1 MTSETTCTDQTG
13 LIEGTNIMGDTLTIC
28 PFILTLLLKKQNK
41 MKNVTYIEGLDKK
54 KIQTETKDILKKIGE
69 LQYQM
74 YAQSKYSLLI
84 VFQGLDASGKDGLT
98 KGLLKYCNPVG
109 VSIKSYKKPT
119 PEEYA
124 HDFLWRV
131 HKHTPMKGNVQIFI
145 RSHYE
150 DILVPSVEKFIPAD
164 VIEHR
169 FQLIN
174 DFEKL
179 VEHNG
184 TKILKFF
191 LNVSPEIQEE
201 RLKER
206 IENPQKHWKHN
217 DGDWETRKKFNQFLS
232 VYASIFERCNT
243 VPWHMIPADTNW
255 QKLYFVSKKV
265 LETLEN
271 MNLIWPELE
280 SEMFSH

>member
-1 MTSETTCTDQTG
+1 MD
-13 LIEGTNIMGDTLTIC
+13 
-28 PFILTLLLKKQNK
+28 NK
-41 MKNVTYIEGLDKK
+41 TYIEGLDKEKIQKKTK
-54 KIQTETKDILKKIGE
+54 KILKEIGE
-69 LQYQM
+69 LQYKM
-74 YAQSKYSLLI
+74 YAEGERSLLI

-109 VSIKSYKKPT
+109 ISIKSFKKPT

-131 HKHTPMKGNVQIFI
+131 HKSTPTKGNVQIFI

-150 DILVPSVEKFIPAD
+150 DILVPLVEKFIPAEM
-164 VIEHR
+164 VEKRYEI
-169 FQLIN
+169 IN

-191 LNVSPEIQEE
+191 LNVSVDTQEE

-206 IENPQKHWKHN
+206 IENPEKHWKHN
-217 DGDWETRKKFNQFLS
+217 DGDWDTRKKFDQYLG
-232 VYASIFERCNT
+232 VYQTLFERCNQ
-243 VPWHMIPADTNW
+243 VPWQIIPADTNW
-255 QKLYFVSKKV
+255 QKLYFVSKTV
-265 LETLEN
+265 LKALQEMDLK
-271 MNLIWPELE
+271 WPELN
-280 SEMFSH
+280 SEMF